1 MKRKHLHQS
10 KHPFNAHP
18 FEALCCGSWQSV
30 QFIEIRDGAMTV
42 HFADSHHKIEEKGP
56 FSNVRVKSR
65 KATLSDCT
73 CFLRP
78 GIDVC
83 VLSSS
88 ERAKSSEEEI
98 QNLLLLERAAIKLCS
113 IVWVDAKISSIKRKP
128 HESQCSCQFFVN
140 LYVNQGPLGSE
151 RATLSKET
159 EAAGIDQISILQ
171 KLDNDPCE
179 ADNNRLETQ
188 FYRWEFCDD
197 CSLVQK
203 SKLFLGKFLAD
214 LTWLL
219 AASVLKLVA
228 FDVRSV
234 QNKIIYQIFGGDD
247 DRCSLKAND
256 HINCVTFKVK
266 DGISTPFVVQLD
278 PIDACRDSGPISDTN
293 GTEQS
298 PHYDVM
304 KLRRS
309 KRQNVQ
315 PQRFLACDT
324 PSETEIGWVR
334 SLPYTPLKWK
344 EEEEMHLPLAYL
356 FGTRPDASFA
366 EEKPGNEVRVNSPKL
381 FLEGPPVSRTK
392 TNSREIKSN
401 VVNRRKHQTELGE
414 VESGTA
420 NRRERQK
427 SGTANRRERQK
438 SGPAYRR
445 KDQTRLGDAKSGV
458 ANRKKHG
465 TQTREV
471 KLSVANRR
479 EHQDQLAI
487 VPVPTEDDL
496 VTFEQFDSPVKTP
509 ENYPQQLIEFPISSY
524 SKKGSPAAQ
533 RKHNLDEDMMFGSGW
548 GGKSS
553 SKKVQR
559 ARYQSTHLKR
569 NNSCEP
575 MAFKRTALSAGAY
588 NKIISSYMKN
598 IDSTIKS
605 KEAPGIIDQWEEFK
619 AKRSSD
625 WKETMEPSSVE
636 DDGECSETE
645 MLWREM
651 ELCLASA
658 YILEDNEARV
668 STQTTQN
675 SSEYCQHEFKLD
687 EEIGILCHICG
698 FVKTEIKYVS
708 APFMGHTGWTAESK
722 PQNEEEMKLKPDED
736 EDLYRFG
743 NHTPGED
750 VPYEV
755 NDNVWDLIPELRAK
769 LHMHQKKAFEF
780 LWRNIAGS
788 LVPARMEKASKKIG
802 GCVISH
808 TPGAGKTFLI
818 IAFLVSYLKLFP
830 GKRPLV
836 LAPKTTLYTW
846 YKEFIKW
853 EIPVPV
859 HLIHGTRSSRV
870 FRQTP
875 VALRGSGTRP
885 SRDVVHILDC
895 LEKMQKWHAQP
906 SVLVMGYTSF
916 LTLMREDS
924 KYNHRKYMARVLR
937 ESPGMLVLDEG
948 HNPRST
954 KSRLRKV
961 LMKVETDL
969 RILLSGTLFQ
979 NNFCEYFNTLCLA
992 RPMFIREVLKV
1003 LDPKFK
1009 RKKKGAQKPRHL
1021 LESRARKFFIDN
1033 ISSKINSDEAEEKME
1048 GLNMLRN
1055 MTNGFI
1061 DVYEGTASDTLPG
1074 LQIYTILMNPTD
1086 IQHEILVKLHKIME
1100 KCPGY
1105 PLEVELLITLA
1116 SIHPSL
1122 INSSVCVKKFYE
1134 QEELIELEKLRFDCK
1149 KGSKVM
1155 FVLNLVYRVV
1165 KDEKVLIFCHNIAP
1179 IKLFVELFENV
1190 FRWQRGKEILVVTGD
1205 LELFERGRVM
1215 DKFEEM
1221 GGPSRVL
1228 LASITACAEGISL
1241 TAASR
1246 VILLDSEWNPS
1257 KTKQAIARAFRP
1269 GQQKMVYVYQLLAT
1283 GTVEEDKYCRTAWKE
1298 WVSRMI
1304 FSEEFVED
1312 PSRWQAEK
1320 IEDDVLREIVEED
1333 RVKSFHMIMKN
1344 EKAST
1349 S

>member
-1 MKRKHLHQS
+1 MFHLI
-10 KHPFNAHP
+10 A
-18 FEALCCGSWQSV
+18 FEALHGGSWQSV
-30 QFIEIRDGAMTV
+30 ELIEIRDGAMTL
-42 HFADSHHKIEEKGP
+42 HFADSHHRIEEKGP
-56 FSNVRVKSR
+56 FSNIRVKSR
-65 KATLSDCT
+65 KSTSSDCT

-83 VLSSS
+83 VLSHS
-88 ERAKSSEEEI
+88 ERAKSSEEGNSEPVSG
-98 QNLLLLERAAIKLCS
+98 LDMSLHYEKLC
-113 IVWVDAKISSIKRKP
+113 
-128 HESQCSCQFFVN
+128 
-140 LYVNQGPLGSE
+140 PLGSE
-151 RATLSKET
+151 RATLSKEI
-159 EAAGIDQISILQ
+159 EAVGINQISILQ

-179 ADNNRLETQ
+179 SDNNRHETQ
-188 FYRWEFCDD
+188 FYRWEFCEN
-197 CSLVQK
+197 CSLVQR
-203 SKLFLGKFLAD
+203 SKLFLGSFLAD

-219 AASVLKLVA
+219 TASILKQVA

-234 QNKIIYQIFGGDD
+234 QNKIVYQIFGGDND
-247 DRCSLKAND
+247 HCSLKSNN

-278 PIDACRDSGPISDTN
+278 PIDTCSEPGPISDTN
-293 GTEQS
+293 GTEKS
-298 PHYDVM
+298 SCYDVM
-304 KLRRS
+304 NLRRS
-309 KRQNVQ
+309 KRRNVQ
-315 PQRFLACDT
+315 PDRFLACDT
-324 PSETEIGWVR
+324 PAETEIGWVR
-334 SLPYTPLKWK
+334 SLPYTPQKRK

-356 FGTRPDASFA
+356 FGTHASLA
-366 EEKPGNEVRVNSPKL
+366 VEKPGNEVGVSSTKL
-381 FLEGPPVSRTK
+381 EFLEGPPVSRTK
-392 TNSREIKSN
+392 TNSRKIKSN
-401 VVNRRKHQTELGE
+401 VFSQREHQAELGE
-414 VESGTA
+414 LESGIDNSRESQKSAVA
-420 NRRERQK
+420 NRMK
-427 SGTANRRERQK
+427 N
-438 SGPAYRR
+438 
-445 KDQTRLGDAKSGV
+445 QTRLGDAKSGM

-465 TQTREV
+465 TPIRAV
-471 KLSVANRR
+471 KLGVASRI
-479 EHQDQLAI
+479 EYEDQLAI
-487 VPVPTEDDL
+487 VPVPTEDDP
-496 VTFEQFDSPVKTP
+496 VTFFNSPVKTP
-509 ENYPQQLIEFPISSY
+509 DNYPQEFIEFPISSC
-524 SKKGSPAAQ
+524 SKRCSSVQGKNAF
-533 RKHNLDEDMMFGSGW
+533 DEGMMFGSGW

-553 SKKVQR
+553 GKKVQR
-559 ARYQSTHLKR
+559 
-569 NNSCEP
+569 
-575 MAFKRTALSAGAY
+575 
-588 NKIISSYMKN
+588 
-598 IDSTIKS
+598 
-605 KEAPGIIDQWEEFK
+605 WEDFK
-619 AKRSSD
+619 AKRGSD
-625 WKETMEPSSVE
+625 QKETMEPSFVE
-636 DDGECSETE
+636 DDGESSETE

-668 STQTTQN
+668 STQTTQK
-675 SSEYCQHEFKLD
+675 SSEYCPHEFKLD

-708 APFMGHTGWTAESK
+708 APFMEHTSQTAESK
-722 PQNEEEMKLKPDED
+722 PQNEEDSELKPDED
-736 EDLYRFG
+736 EGLSLFS
-743 NHTPGED
+743 NHTSVED
-750 VPYEV
+750 VPIELS
-755 NDNVWDLIPELRAK
+755 DNVWDLIPELRAK

-780 LWRNIAGS
+780 LWRNVAGS
-788 LVPARMEKASKKIG
+788 LVPALMEKASKKAG

-808 TPGAGKTFLI
+808 TPGAGKTFLM

-859 HLIHGTRSSRV
+859 HLIHGTRSRV

-875 VALRGSGTRP
+875 VAHRGSCPRP
-885 SRDVVHILDC
+885 SQDVAHILDC

-924 KYNHRKYMARVLR
+924 KYNHRKYMAKVLR
-937 ESPGMLVLDEG
+937 ESPGMLILDEG

-969 RILLSGTLFQ
+969 RILLS
-979 NNFCEYFNTLCLA
+979 
-992 RPMFIREVLKV
+992 
-1003 LDPKFK
+1003 DPKFK
-1009 RKKKGAQKPRHL
+1009 RKKKGAQKARHL

-1033 ISSKINSDEAEEKME
+1033 IASKINLDEAEEKMQ

-1061 DVYEGTASDTLPG
+1061 DVYDGTASDTLPG
-1074 LQIYTILMNPTD
+1074 LQIYTILINPTD
-1086 IQHEILVKLHKIME
+1086 IQHEILVKLHRIME

-1122 INSSVCVKKFYE
+1122 INSSDCVKKFYE
-1134 QEELIELEKLRFDCK
+1134 QEELMELEKLRFDCK

-1165 KDEKVLIFCHNIAP
+1165 KNEKVLIFCHNIAP
-1179 IKLFVELFENV
+1179 IKLFLELFENV
-1190 FRWQRGKEILVVTGD
+1190 FRWQLGKEILVLTGD

-1215 DKFEEM
+1215 DKFEEL

-1269 GQQKMVYVYQLLAT
+1269 GQQKMVYVYQLLAK
-1283 GTVEEDKYCRTAWKE
+1283 GTVEEDKYNRTAWKE

-1312 PSRWQAEK
+1312 PSRCQAEK

-1333 RVKSFHMIMKN
+1333 RFKSFYMIMKN

>member
-1 MKRKHLHQS
+1 MKRKRLHES
-10 KHPFNAHP
+10 RHPFNALP

-30 QFIEIRDGAMTV
+30 ELLQIRDGAMTV
-42 HFADSHHKIEEKGP
+42 HFVDSHHSIEENGP
-56 FSNVRVKSR
+56 FSNIRVKSR
-65 KATLSDCT
+65 KATSSDCT

-78 GIDVC
+78 GVDVC

-88 ERAKSSEEEI
+88 ERAKNTGEGNSEP
-98 QNLLLLERAAIKLCS
+98 
-113 IVWVDAKISSIKRKP
+113 VWVDAKISSIKRKP
-128 HESQCSCQFFVN
+128 HVSHCSCQFFVN
-140 LYVNQGPLGSE
+140 LYVNQGRLGSE

-159 EAAGIDQISILQ
+159 EAVGINEISIVQ

-179 ADNNRLETQ
+179 ADNNQQEAQ
-188 FYRWEFCDD
+188 FYRWECCVD
-197 CSLVQK
+197 CSLVQR
-203 SKLFLGKFLAD
+203 SKLFKGRFSAD

-219 AASVLKLVA
+219 VASVLKQVE
-228 FDVRSV
+228 FDVRAV
-234 QNKIIYQIFGGDD
+234 QNKIVYQILGGEKEQ
-247 DRCSLKAND
+247 CSLKSDNR
-256 HINCVTFKVK
+256 INCVTFKVK
-266 DGISTPFVVQLD
+266 DSILTPFVVQLV
-278 PIDACRDSGPISDTN
+278 PTDACSETGHISDTN
-293 GTEQS
+293 GTKQS
-298 PHYDVM
+298 PCYDVAS
-304 KLRRS
+304 LRRS

-315 PQRFLACDT
+315 PERFLACDA
-324 PSETEIGWVR
+324 PAETEIGWVR
-334 SLPYTPLKWK
+334 SLPYMPLKWK
-344 EEEEMHLPLAYL
+344 AAEDDDEEMHLPLAYL
-356 FGTRPDASFA
+356 FGTHASASFA
-366 EEKPGNEVRVNSPKL
+366 EEQTRTEVGVSSLKL
-381 FLEGPPVSRTK
+381 ELLEGIPVSRTK
-392 TNSREIKSN
+392 TGLKDIKSI
-401 VVNRRKHQTELGE
+401 VVNRREHQTELGE
-414 VESGTA
+414 VQAGMAKRIEHRKSGA
-420 NRRERQK
+420 DKRRKRQK
-427 SGTANRRERQK
+427 STMDDRIEH
-438 SGPAYRR
+438 
-445 KDQTRLGDAKSGV
+445 QTRLGDAESGM

-465 TQTREV
+465 TQIKEV
-471 KLSVANRR
+471 KLGVANRR
-479 EHQDQLAI
+479 EHNDQLAI
-487 VPVPTEDDL
+487 VPVHTEDVL

-509 ENYPQQLIEFPISSY
+509 EHYSQECIEFPISY
-524 SKKGSPAAQ
+524 YRKKSPAVHT
-533 RKHNLDEDMMFGSGW
+533 KNDLDEDSMFANGRGRKFST
-548 GGKSS
+548 
-553 SKKVQR
+553 KKVQR
-559 ARYQSTHLKR
+559 ARYRSTHLKQDD
-569 NNSCEP
+569 SCAT
-575 MAFKRTALSAGAY
+575 MTYKRTALSAGAY
-588 NKIISSYMKN
+588 NKLISSYMKN
-598 IDSTIKS
+598 IDATIKS
-605 KEAPGIIDQWEEFK
+605 KEIPRIIDQWEEFK
-619 AKRSSD
+619 AKHSSD
-625 WKETMEPSSVE
+625 QKEKMELSSVE
-636 DDGECSETE
+636 DDGQSSETE

-658 YILEDNEARV
+658 YILEDNEALV

-675 SSEYCQHEFKLD
+675 SDENCQHEFKLD
-687 EEIGILCHICG
+687 EEIGILCQICG

-708 APFMGHTGWTAESK
+708 APFMEHTGWTAESK
-722 PQNEEEMKLKPDED
+722 PQNEEDSELKPDED
-736 EDLYRFG
+736 EDLSFFG
-743 NHTPGED
+743 NHTSGED
-750 VPYEV
+750 ESVSEV
-755 NDNVWDLIPELRAK
+755 NDNVWDLIPELRPK

-780 LWRNIAGS
+780 LWQNIAGS
-788 LVPARMEKASKKIG
+788 LLPALMEKTSKKIG
-802 GCVISH
+802 GCVVSH

-870 FRQTP
+870 FKPTP
-875 VALRGSGTRP
+875 AVLRGSGPRP
-885 SRDVVHILDC
+885 SQDVVHILDC

-916 LTLMREDS
+916 LTLMREDA
-924 KYNHRKYMARVLR
+924 KYSHRKYMAKVLR
-937 ESPGMLVLDEG
+937 ESPGLLILDEG

-961 LMKVETDL
+961 LMKVETDQ

-979 NNFCEYFNTLCLA
+979 NNFCEYFNTLSLA
-992 RPMFIREVLKV
+992 RPMFIKEVLKT

-1009 RKKKGAQKPRHL
+1009 RKKKGAQKARHL
-1021 LESRARKFFIDN
+1021 LESRARKFFLDN
-1033 ISSKINSDEAEEKME
+1033 IASKINSDEAEEKMQ

-1086 IQHEILVKLHKIME
+1086 IQHQILVKLHKIME

-1122 INSSVCVKKFYE
+1122 INSSLCVKKFYSM
-1134 QEELIELEKLRFDCK
+1134 EELMELERLRFDCK

-1165 KDEKVLIFCHNIAP
+1165 KNEKVLIFCHNIAP
-1179 IKLFVELFENV
+1179 IKLFLELFENI
-1190 FRWQRGKEILVVTGD
+1190 FRWQQGKEVLVLTGE

-1215 DKFEEM
+1215 DKFEEL

-1283 GTVEEDKYCRTAWKE
+1283 GTVEEDKYRRTAWKE

>member
-1 MKRKHLHQS
+1 MKRKRLHES
-10 KHPFNAHP
+10 RHPFNALP

-30 QFIEIRDGAMTV
+30 ELLQIRDGAMTV
-42 HFADSHHKIEEKGP
+42 HFVDSHHSIEENGP
-56 FSNVRVKSR
+56 FSNIRVKSR
-65 KATLSDCT
+65 KATSSDCT

-78 GIDVC
+78 GVDVC

-88 ERAKSSEEEI
+88 ERAKNTGEGNSEP
-98 QNLLLLERAAIKLCS
+98 
-113 IVWVDAKISSIKRKP
+113 VWVDAKISSIKRKP
-128 HESQCSCQFFVN
+128 HVSHCSCQFFVN
-140 LYVNQGPLGSE
+140 LYVNQGRLGSE

-159 EAAGIDQISILQ
+159 EAVGINEISIVQ

-179 ADNNRLETQ
+179 ADNNQQEAQ
-188 FYRWEFCDD
+188 FYRWECCVD
-197 CSLVQK
+197 CSLVQR
-203 SKLFLGKFLAD
+203 SKLFKGRFSAD

-219 AASVLKLVA
+219 VASVLKQVE
-228 FDVRSV
+228 FDVRAV
-234 QNKIIYQIFGGDD
+234 QNKIVYQILGGEKEQ
-247 DRCSLKAND
+247 CSLKFDNR
-256 HINCVTFKVK
+256 INCVTFKVK
-266 DGISTPFVVQLD
+266 DSILTPFVVQLV
-278 PIDACRDSGPISDTN
+278 PTDACSETGHISDTN
-293 GTEQS
+293 GTKQS
-298 PHYDVM
+298 PCYDVAS
-304 KLRRS
+304 LRRS

-315 PQRFLACDT
+315 PERFLACDA
-324 PSETEIGWVR
+324 PAETEIGWVR
-334 SLPYTPLKWK
+334 SLPYMPLKWK
-344 EEEEMHLPLAYL
+344 AAEDDDEEMHLPLAYL
-356 FGTRPDASFA
+356 FGTHASASFA
-366 EEKPGNEVRVNSPKL
+366 EEQT
-381 FLEGPPVSRTK
+381 RT
-392 TNSREIKSN
+392 
-401 VVNRRKHQTELGE
+401 E
-414 VESGTA
+414 VE
-420 NRRERQK
+420 
-427 SGTANRRERQK
+427 
-438 SGPAYRR
+438 
-445 KDQTRLGDAKSGV
+445 L
-458 ANRKKHG
+458 
-465 TQTREV
+465 V
-471 KLSVANRR
+471 KLGVANRR
-479 EHQDQLAI
+479 EHNDQLAI
-487 VPVPTEDDL
+487 VPVHTEDVL

-509 ENYPQQLIEFPISSY
+509 EHYSQECIEFPISY
-524 SKKGSPAAQ
+524 YRKKSPAVHM
-533 RKHNLDEDMMFGSGW
+533 KNDLDEDSMFANGRGRKFST
-548 GGKSS
+548 
-553 SKKVQR
+553 KKVQR
-559 ARYQSTHLKR
+559 ARYRSTHLKQDD
-569 NNSCEP
+569 SCAT
-575 MAFKRTALSAGAY
+575 MTYKRTALSAGAY
-588 NKIISSYMKN
+588 NKLISSYMKN
-598 IDSTIKS
+598 IDATIKS
-605 KEAPGIIDQWEEFK
+605 KEIPRIIDQWEEFK
-619 AKRSSD
+619 AKHSSD
-625 WKETMEPSSVE
+625 QKEKMELSSVE
-636 DDGECSETE
+636 DDGQSSETE

-658 YILEDNEARV
+658 YILEDNEALV

-675 SSEYCQHEFKLD
+675 SDENCQHEFKLD
-687 EEIGILCHICG
+687 EEIGILCQICG

-708 APFMGHTGWTAESK
+708 APFMEHTGWTAESK
-722 PQNEEEMKLKPDED
+722 PQNGEDSELKPDED
-736 EDLYRFG
+736 EDLSFFG
-743 NHTPGED
+743 NHTSGED
-750 VPYEV
+750 ESVSEV
-755 NDNVWDLIPELRAK
+755 NDNVWDLIPELRPK

-780 LWRNIAGS
+780 LWQNIAGS
-788 LVPARMEKASKKIG
+788 LLPALMEKTSKKIG
-802 GCVISH
+802 GCVVSH

-870 FRQTP
+870 FKPTP
-875 VALRGSGTRP
+875 AVLRGSGPRP
-885 SRDVVHILDC
+885 SQDVVHILDC

-916 LTLMREDS
+916 LTLMREDA
-924 KYNHRKYMARVLR
+924 KYSHRKYMAKVLR
-937 ESPGMLVLDEG
+937 ESPGLLILDEG

-961 LMKVETDL
+961 LMKVETDQ

-979 NNFCEYFNTLCLA
+979 NNFCEYFNTLSLA
-992 RPMFIREVLKV
+992 RPMFIKEVLKT

-1009 RKKKGAQKPRHL
+1009 RKKKGAQKARHL
-1021 LESRARKFFIDN
+1021 LESRARKFFLDN
-1033 ISSKINSDEAEEKME
+1033 IASKINSDEAEEKMQ

-1086 IQHEILVKLHKIME
+1086 IQHQILVKLHKIME

-1122 INSSVCVKKFYE
+1122 INSSLCVKKFYSM
-1134 QEELIELEKLRFDCK
+1134 EELMELERLRFDCK

-1165 KDEKVLIFCHNIAP
+1165 KNEKVLIFCHNIAP
-1179 IKLFVELFENV
+1179 IKLFLELFENI
-1190 FRWQRGKEILVVTGD
+1190 FRWQQGKEVLVLTGE

-1215 DKFEEM
+1215 DKFEEL

-1283 GTVEEDKYCRTAWKE
+1283 GTVEEDKYRRTAWKE

>member
-1 MKRKHLHQS
+1 MKRKRLHQS
-10 KHPFNAHP
+10 RHPFNALP

-30 QFIEIRDGAMTV
+30 ELLQIRDGAMTV
-42 HFADSHHKIEEKGP
+42 HFVDSHHSIEENGP
-56 FSNVRVKSR
+56 FSNIRVKSR
-65 KATLSDCT
+65 KATSSDCT

-78 GIDVC
+78 GVDVC

-88 ERAKSSEEEI
+88 ERAKNTGEGNSEP
-98 QNLLLLERAAIKLCS
+98 
-113 IVWVDAKISSIKRKP
+113 VWVDAKISSIKRKP
-128 HESQCSCQFFVN
+128 HVSHCSCQFFVN
-140 LYVNQGPLGSE
+140 LYVNQGRLGSE
-151 RATLSKET
+151 RATLSKDT
-159 EAAGIDQISILQ
+159 EAVGINEISIVQ

-179 ADNNRLETQ
+179 ADNNQQEAQ
-188 FYRWEFCDD
+188 FYRWECCVD
-197 CSLVQK
+197 CSLVRR
-203 SKLFLGKFLAD
+203 SKLFKGRFSAD

-219 AASVLKLVA
+219 VASVLKRVE
-228 FDVRSV
+228 FDVRAV
-234 QNKIIYQIFGGDD
+234 QNKIVYQILGGEKEQ
-247 DRCSLKAND
+247 CSLKSDNRL
-256 HINCVTFKVK
+256 NCVTFKVK
-266 DGISTPFVVQLD
+266 DSILTPLVVQLV
-278 PIDACRDSGPISDTN
+278 PTDACSETGHISDTD
-293 GTEQS
+293 GTKQS
-298 PHYDVM
+298 PCYDVAS
-304 KLRRS
+304 LRRS

-315 PQRFLACDT
+315 PERFLACDA
-324 PSETEIGWVR
+324 PAETEIGWVR
-334 SLPYTPLKWK
+334 SLPYMPLKWK
-344 EEEEMHLPLAYL
+344 AAEDDDEEMHLPLAYL
-356 FGTRPDASFA
+356 FGTHASASFA
-366 EEKPGNEVRVNSPKL
+366 EEQTRTEVGVSSLKL
-381 FLEGPPVSRTK
+381 ELLEGIPVSRTK
-392 TNSREIKSN
+392 TGLKEIKST
-401 VVNRRKHQTELGE
+401 VVNRRGHQTELGE
-414 VESGTA
+414 VQAGMAKRIEHQKSGA
-420 NRRERQK
+420 DNRRKRQK
-427 SGTANRRERQK
+427 SIMVDRIEH
-438 SGPAYRR
+438 
-445 KDQTRLGDAKSGV
+445 QTRLGDAESGM

-465 TQTREV
+465 TQIKEV
-471 KLSVANRR
+471 KLGVANRR
-479 EHQDQLAI
+479 EHNDQLAI
-487 VPVPTEDDL
+487 VPVHTEDVP

-509 ENYPQQLIEFPISSY
+509 EHYSQECIEFPISY
-524 SKKGSPAAQ
+524 YRKKSPAVHT
-533 RKHNLDEDMMFGSGW
+533 KNDLDEDSMFGNVRGRKFSA
-548 GGKSS
+548 
-553 SKKVQR
+553 KKVQR
-559 ARYQSTHLKR
+559 ARYRSTHLKQDD
-569 NNSCEP
+569 SCAT
-575 MAFKRTALSAGAY
+575 MTYKRTALSAGAY
-588 NKIISSYMKN
+588 NKLISSYMKN
-598 IDSTIKS
+598 IDATIKS
-605 KEAPGIIDQWEEFK
+605 KEIPRIIDQWEEFK
-619 AKRSSD
+619 ANHSSD
-625 WKETMEPSSVE
+625 QKEKMELSSVE
-636 DDGECSETE
+636 DDGQSSETE

-658 YILEDNEARV
+658 YILEDNEALV
-668 STQTTQN
+668 STQTTQDSDEN
-675 SSEYCQHEFKLD
+675 CQHEFKLD
-687 EEIGILCHICG
+687 EEIGILCQICG

-708 APFMGHTGWTAESK
+708 APFMEHTGWTAESK
-722 PQNEEEMKLKPDED
+722 PQNEEDSELKPDED
-736 EDLYRFG
+736 EDLSFFG
-743 NHTPGED
+743 NHTSGED
-750 VPYEV
+750 ESVSEV
-755 NDNVWDLIPELRAK
+755 NDNVWDLIPELRPK

-780 LWRNIAGS
+780 LWQNIAGS
-788 LVPARMEKASKKIG
+788 LVPALMEKTSKKIG
-802 GCVISH
+802 GCVVSH

-870 FRQTP
+870 FKPTP
-875 VALRGSGTRP
+875 AVLRGSGPRP
-885 SRDVVHILDC
+885 SQDVVHILDC

-916 LTLMREDS
+916 LTLMREDA
-924 KYNHRKYMARVLR
+924 KYSHRKYMAKVLR
-937 ESPGMLVLDEG
+937 ESPGLLILDEG

-961 LMKVETDL
+961 LMKVETDQ

-979 NNFCEYFNTLCLA
+979 NNFCEYFNTLSLA
-992 RPMFIREVLKV
+992 RPMFIKEVLKT

-1009 RKKKGAQKPRHL
+1009 RKKKGAQKARHL
-1021 LESRARKFFIDN
+1021 LESRARKFFLDN
-1033 ISSKINSDEAEEKME
+1033 IASKINSDEAEEKMQ

-1086 IQHEILVKLHKIME
+1086 IQHQILVKLHKIME

-1122 INSSVCVKKFYE
+1122 INSSLCVKKFYSM
-1134 QEELIELEKLRFDCK
+1134 EELMELERLRFDCK

-1165 KDEKVLIFCHNIAP
+1165 KNEKVLIFCHNIAP
-1179 IKLFVELFENV
+1179 IKLFLELFENI
-1190 FRWQRGKEILVVTGD
+1190 FRWQQGKEVLVLTGE

-1215 DKFEEM
+1215 DKFEEL

-1283 GTVEEDKYCRTAWKE
+1283 GTVEEDKYRRTAWKE

>member
-1 MKRKHLHQS
+1 MSGDIKPYGFITRSFQQLLR
-10 KHPFNAHP
+10 PYAVAH
-18 FEALCCGSWQSV
+18 GKVWSSYKSGM
-30 QFIEIRDGAMTV
+30 GAMTV
-42 HFADSHHKIEEKGP
+42 HFVDSHHSIEENGP
-56 FSNVRVKSR
+56 FSNIRVKSR

-78 GIDVC
+78 GVDVC

-88 ERAKSSEEEI
+88 ERAKNTGEGNPEP
-98 QNLLLLERAAIKLCS
+98 
-113 IVWVDAKISSIKRKP
+113 VWVDAKISSIKRKP
-128 HESQCSCQFFVN
+128 H
-140 LYVNQGPLGSE
+140 
-151 RATLSKET
+151 
-159 EAAGIDQISILQ
+159 

-179 ADNNRLETQ
+179 ADNNQQEAQ
-188 FYRWEFCDD
+188 FYRWECCVD
-197 CSLVQK
+197 CSLVQR
-203 SKLFLGKFLAD
+203 SKLFKGRFSAD

-219 AASVLKLVA
+219 VASVLKQVE
-228 FDVRSV
+228 FDVRAV
-234 QNKIIYQIFGGDD
+234 PKIKSETG
-247 DRCSLKAND
+247 
-256 HINCVTFKVK
+256 H
-266 DGISTPFVVQLD
+266 
-278 PIDACRDSGPISDTN
+278 ISDTN
-293 GTEQS
+293 GTKQS
-298 PHYDVM
+298 PCYDVAS
-304 KLRRS
+304 LRRS

-315 PQRFLACDT
+315 PERFLACDA
-324 PSETEIGWVR
+324 PAETEIGWVR
-334 SLPYTPLKWK
+334 SLPYMPLKWK
-344 EEEEMHLPLAYL
+344 AAEDDDEETHLPLAYL
-356 FGTRPDASFA
+356 SGTHASA
-366 EEKPGNEVRVNSPKL
+366 SRTEEQTRTEVGVGSLKL
-381 FLEGPPVSRTK
+381 ELLEGIPVSRTK
-392 TNSREIKSN
+392 TGLKEIRSI
-401 VVNRRKHQTELGE
+401 VVNRREHHTELGE
-414 VESGTA
+414 VQAGMAKRIEHRKSA
-420 NRRERQK
+420 AVNRRKRQK
-427 SGTANRRERQK
+427 STMADRIEH
-438 SGPAYRR
+438 
-445 KDQTRLGDAKSGV
+445 QTRLGDAESGM

-465 TQTREV
+465 TQIKEV
-471 KLSVANRR
+471 KLGVANRR
-479 EHQDQLAI
+479 EHNDQLAI
-487 VPVPTEDDL
+487 VPVHTEDVL
-496 VTFEQFDSPVKTP
+496 VTFEQFDSPVNTP
-509 ENYPQQLIEFPISSY
+509 EHYSQECIEFPISY
-524 SKKGSPAAQ
+524 YRKKSPAVHT
-533 RKHNLDEDMMFGSGW
+533 KNDLDEDSMFGNGRGRKFSTR
-548 GGKSS
+548 
-553 SKKVQR
+553 KVQR
-559 ARYQSTHLKR
+559 ARYRSTHLKQDD
-569 NNSCEP
+569 SCAT
-575 MAFKRTALSAGAY
+575 MTYKRTALSAGAY
-588 NKIISSYMKN
+588 NKLISSYMKN
-598 IDSTIKS
+598 IDATIKS
-605 KEAPGIIDQWEEFK
+605 KEIPRVIDQWEEFK
-619 AKRSSD
+619 AKHSSD
-625 WKETMEPSSVE
+625 QKEKMEFSSVE
-636 DDGECSETE
+636 DDGQSSETE

-658 YILEDNEARV
+658 YILEDNEALV

-675 SSEYCQHEFKLD
+675 SDGNCQHEFKLD
-687 EEIGILCHICG
+687 EEIGILCQICG

-708 APFMGHTGWTAESK
+708 APFMEHTGWTAESK
-722 PQNEEEMKLKPDED
+722 PQNEEDSEPKPDED
-736 EDLYRFG
+736 EDLSFFG
-743 NHTPGED
+743 NHTSGED
-750 VPYEV
+750 ESVSEV
-755 NDNVWDLIPELRAK
+755 NDNVWDLIPELRPK

-780 LWRNIAGS
+780 LWQNIAGS
-788 LVPARMEKASKKIG
+788 LVPALMEKTSKKIG
-802 GCVISH
+802 GCVVSH

-870 FRQTP
+870 FKPTP
-875 VALRGSGTRP
+875 AVLRGSGPRP
-885 SRDVVHILDC
+885 SQDVVHILDC

-916 LTLMREDS
+916 LTLMREDA
-924 KYNHRKYMARVLR
+924 KYSHRKYMAKVLR
-937 ESPGMLVLDEG
+937 ESPGLLILDEG

-961 LMKVETDL
+961 LMKVETDQ

-979 NNFCEYFNTLCLA
+979 NNFCEYFNTLSLA
-992 RPMFIREVLKV
+992 RPMFIKEVLKT

-1009 RKKKGAQKPRHL
+1009 RKKKGAQKARHL
-1021 LESRARKFFIDN
+1021 LESRARKFFLDN
-1033 ISSKINSDEAEEKME
+1033 IASKINSDEAEEKMQ

-1086 IQHEILVKLHKIME
+1086 IQHQILVKLHKIME

-1122 INSSVCVKKFYE
+1122 INSSLCVKKFYSM
-1134 QEELIELEKLRFDCK
+1134 EELMELERLRFDCK

-1165 KDEKVLIFCHNIAP
+1165 KNEKVLIFCHNIAP
-1179 IKLFVELFENV
+1179 IKLFLELFENI
-1190 FRWQRGKEILVVTGD
+1190 FRWQQGKEVLVLTGE

-1215 DKFEEM
+1215 DKFEEL
-1221 GGPSRVL
+1221 GGSSRVL

-1283 GTVEEDKYCRTAWKE
+1283 GTVEEDKYRRTAWKE

>member
-1 MKRKHLHQS
+1 MKRKRLHES
-10 KHPFNAHP
+10 RHPFNALP

-30 QFIEIRDGAMTV
+30 ELLQIRDGAMTV
-42 HFADSHHKIEEKGP
+42 HFVDSHHSIEENGP
-56 FSNVRVKSR
+56 FSNIRVKSR

-78 GIDVC
+78 GVDVC

-88 ERAKSSEEEI
+88 ERARNTGEGNPEP
-98 QNLLLLERAAIKLCS
+98 
-113 IVWVDAKISSIKRKP
+113 VWVDAKISSIKRKP
-128 HESQCSCQFFVN
+128 HVSHCSCQFFVT
-140 LYVNQGPLGSE
+140 LYVNQGRLGSE

-159 EAAGIDQISILQ
+159 EAVGINEISIVQ

-179 ADNNRLETQ
+179 ADNNQQEAQ
-188 FYRWEFCDD
+188 IYRWECCVD
-197 CSLVQK
+197 CSLVQR
-203 SKLFLGKFLAD
+203 SKLFKGSE
-214 LTWLL
+214 T
-219 AASVLKLVA
+219 
-228 FDVRSV
+228 
-234 QNKIIYQIFGGDD
+234 G
-247 DRCSLKAND
+247 
-256 HINCVTFKVK
+256 H
-266 DGISTPFVVQLD
+266 
-278 PIDACRDSGPISDTN
+278 ISDTN
-293 GTEQS
+293 GTKQS
-298 PHYDVM
+298 PCYDVAS
-304 KLRRS
+304 LRRS

-315 PQRFLACDT
+315 PERFLACDA
-324 PSETEIGWVR
+324 PAETEIGWVR
-334 SLPYTPLKWK
+334 SLPYMPLKWK
-344 EEEEMHLPLAYL
+344 AAEDDDEEMHLPLAYL
-356 FGTRPDASFA
+356 SGTHASA
-366 EEKPGNEVRVNSPKL
+366 SRTEEQTRTEVGVGSLKL
-381 FLEGPPVSRTK
+381 EPLEGIPVSRTK
-392 TNSREIKSN
+392 TGLKEIRSI
-401 VVNRRKHQTELGE
+401 VVNRREHHTELGE
-414 VESGTA
+414 VQAGMAKRIEHRKSA
-420 NRRERQK
+420 AVNRRKRQK
-427 SGTANRRERQK
+427 STMADRIEH
-438 SGPAYRR
+438 
-445 KDQTRLGDAKSGV
+445 QTRLGDAESGM

-465 TQTREV
+465 TQIKEV
-471 KLSVANRR
+471 KLGVANRR
-479 EHQDQLAI
+479 EHNDQLAI
-487 VPVPTEDDL
+487 VPVHTEDVL
-496 VTFEQFDSPVKTP
+496 
-509 ENYPQQLIEFPISSY
+509 
-524 SKKGSPAAQ
+524 KKSPAVHT
-533 RKHNLDEDMMFGSGW
+533 KNDLDEDSMFGNGRGRKFSTR
-548 GGKSS
+548 
-553 SKKVQR
+553 KVQR
-559 ARYQSTHLKR
+559 ARYRSTHLKQDD
-569 NNSCEP
+569 SCAT
-575 MAFKRTALSAGAY
+575 MTYKRTALSAGAY
-588 NKIISSYMKN
+588 NKLISSYMKN
-598 IDSTIKS
+598 IDATIKS
-605 KEAPGIIDQWEEFK
+605 KEIPRVIDQWEEFK
-619 AKRSSD
+619 AKHSSD
-625 WKETMEPSSVE
+625 QKEKMELSSVE
-636 DDGECSETE
+636 DDGQSSETE

-658 YILEDNEARV
+658 YILDDNEALV

-675 SSEYCQHEFKLD
+675 SDGNCQHEFKLD
-687 EEIGILCHICG
+687 EEIGILCQICG

-708 APFMGHTGWTAESK
+708 APFMEHTGWTAESK
-722 PQNEEEMKLKPDED
+722 PQNEEDSEPKPDED
-736 EDLYRFG
+736 EDLSFFG
-743 NHTPGED
+743 NHTSGED
-750 VPYEV
+750 ESVSEV
-755 NDNVWDLIPELRAK
+755 NDNVWDLIPELRPK

-780 LWRNIAGS
+780 LWQNIAGS
-788 LVPARMEKASKKIG
+788 LVPALMEKTSKKIG
-802 GCVISH
+802 GCVVSH

-870 FRQTP
+870 FKPTP
-875 VALRGSGTRP
+875 AVLRGSGPRP
-885 SRDVVHILDC
+885 SQDVVHILDC

-916 LTLMREDS
+916 LTLMREDA
-924 KYNHRKYMARVLR
+924 KYSHRKYMAKVLR
-937 ESPGMLVLDEG
+937 ESPGLLILDEG

-961 LMKVETDL
+961 LMKVETDQ

-979 NNFCEYFNTLCLA
+979 NNFCEYFNTLSLA
-992 RPMFIREVLKV
+992 RPMFIKEVLKT

-1009 RKKKGAQKPRHL
+1009 RKKKGAQKARHL
-1021 LESRARKFFIDN
+1021 LESRARKFFLDN
-1033 ISSKINSDEAEEKME
+1033 IASKINSDEAEEKMQ

-1086 IQHEILVKLHKIME
+1086 IQHQILVKLHKIME

-1122 INSSVCVKKFYE
+1122 INSSLCVKKFYSM
-1134 QEELIELEKLRFDCK
+1134 EELMELERLRFDCK

-1165 KDEKVLIFCHNIAP
+1165 KNEKVLIFCHNIAP
-1179 IKLFVELFENV
+1179 IKLFLELFENI
-1190 FRWQRGKEILVVTGD
+1190 FRWQQGKEVLVLTGE

-1215 DKFEEM
+1215 DKFEEL
-1221 GGPSRVL
+1221 GGSSRVL

-1283 GTVEEDKYCRTAWKE
+1283 GTVEEDKYRRTAWKE